1 LRAKPP
7 VKKDD
12 WKKGV
17 LEKTN
22 QDKGKAR
29 LKDGTELILTSE
41 LVKLFESRVEGTV
54 KGSEV
59 WYIKKE

>member
-1 LRAKPP
+1 